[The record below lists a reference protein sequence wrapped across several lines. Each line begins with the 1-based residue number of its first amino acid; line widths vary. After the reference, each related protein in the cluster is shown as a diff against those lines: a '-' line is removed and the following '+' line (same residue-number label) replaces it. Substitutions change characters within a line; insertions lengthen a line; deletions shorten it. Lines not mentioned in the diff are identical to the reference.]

1 MAAVTVRNLDDRVKE
16 RLRLRAA
23 SHGRSMEAEIRAIL
37 AQAVSDPDDDK
48 GLLITLLERFAGFGG
63 VELGSLHGP
72 NRCERR
78 ICLDDL
84 RPETLRTSSAVE
96 PRLTGSRVQLSRG
109 RVQDGSIVRR

>member
-48 GLLITLLERFAGFGG
+48 GLLITLLERFAGLGG
-63 VELGSLHGP
+63 VEFELPARSAPVSPCSTPGG
-72 NRCERR
+72 
-78 ICLDDL
+78 LDG
-84 RPETLRTSSAVE
+84 AVE
-96 PRLTGSRVQLSRG
+96 R
-109 RVQDGSIVRR
+109 